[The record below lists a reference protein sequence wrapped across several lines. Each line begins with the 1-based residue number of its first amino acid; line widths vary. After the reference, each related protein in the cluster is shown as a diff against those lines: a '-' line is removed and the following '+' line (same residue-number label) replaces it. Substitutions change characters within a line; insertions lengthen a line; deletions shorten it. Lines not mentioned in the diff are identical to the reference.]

1 MSNMDKAT
9 KEIMAVFDEMYQ
21 EDILDEDIFDS
32 IASVKAPA
40 KAADAKALVDVSDAK
55 ALAGK
60 RKLEQELEP
69 DQVMTT
75 EEAVMLSLAA
85 SQYYTNQNTDGDY
98 DDLAQSG
105 TFGLNVY
112 KKARDVLKP
121 KYKELFDVKAIAK
134 RFKTL
139 ANLACD

>member
-1 MSNMDKAT
+1 MTEDDKKAEKYR
-9 KEIMAVFDEMYQ
+9 KEAKTGGTDAPAPAEVLQ
-21 EDILDEDIFDS
+21 E
-32 IASVKAPA
+32 IADKKAAA
-40 KAADAKALVDVSDAK
+40 KAADVPDVPT
-55 ALAGK
+55 LAGK
-60 RKLEQELEP
+60 RKLEQEQELEP

-134 RFKTL
+134 KFKKL
-139 ANLACD
+139 ADNAWD